1 MSPSSWRQ
9 TGRAGAPED
18 ERIIRRHVVDIEDD
32 FQSSAGAAANEVLE
46 RLVKNDY
53 SGLYDDAARDEF
65 PRIVGE
71 I

>member
-1 MSPSSWRQ
+1 M
-9 TGRAGAPED
+9 
-18 ERIIRRHVVDIEDD
+18 DIEDD